1 MGRCNRSAAVAY
13 SCGARYARAIIE
25 SGDIEIREDW
35 TKVLRRGEEAL
46 RERLARPAVPRD
58 SEAVATV
65 DPALVT
71 DLVTPEEAPIPAMV
85 AEPATEIIAPAVP
98 ADAAAAVTS
107 DEPTPSPEV
116 ASEATAERPPLPH
129 LFAELSTG
137 DRITQP
143 LLYRDRT
150 FLIALGIVAFLSL
163 SSAVAIIP
171 FGDEPPQQSA
181 DQEKRGQVE
190 KSETVTVELVE
201 NPDAHAKT
209 KLSQMGE
216 NAPVAPPVEPAP
228 DQPTPP
234 TPPEPEPKPPEPD
247 KKPQPQKA
255 DKPAEKPLTIDDF
268 DVTMKD
274 YAKAVDQAQEQR
286 RLQRQTTQKSRVAGA
301 APQGQQS
308 AYVKSVLAVVAA
320 HKPQVYISK
329 GDVYVQFVL
338 NMSGQIAGIRVVESS
353 GDKLLDQIAL
363 DSLKVLKFPV
373 PPPNVNPND
382 LNYMIHYVMH

>member
-1 MGRCNRSAAVAY
+1 MAAKAATHDNPPQEPNPNSSLSPKTEPESAV
-13 SCGARYARAIIE
+13 IPIE
-25 SGDIEIREDW
+25 
-35 TKVLRRGEEAL
+35 
-46 RERLARPAVPRD
+46 PAQ
-58 SEAVATV
+58 TQ
-65 DPALVT
+65 
-71 DLVTPEEAPIPAMV
+71 APIPEAETSAQPV
-85 AEPATEIIAPAVP
+85 AEP
-98 ADAAAAVTS
+98 
-107 DEPTPSPEV
+107 
-116 ASEATAERPPLPH
+116 PPLPH
-129 LFAELSTG
+129 LFAELTTG
-137 DRITQP
+137 DRIVQP
-143 LLYRDRT
+143 SLYRDRT
-150 FLIALGIVAFLSL
+150 LLIALGIMAFLLL
-163 SSAVAIIP
+163 STALATIP

-190 KSETVTVELVE
+190 KSDTVTVELVE
-201 NPDAHAKT
+201 NPDAHSKS
-209 KLSQMGE
+209 KLSQIGE
-216 NAPVAPPVEPAP
+216 NAPVAPPTEPAP

-234 TPPEPEPKPPEPD
+234 TPPEPDPKPPQPD

-268 DVTMKD
+268 DVTMND